1 MTNISVFCKFI
12 GLVWDDLIFQARALA
27 VQAVVVLVV
36 VATAPEVQAVRDV
49 WACYVKKIGIHT
61 EIFTEYT

>member
-1 MTNISVFCKFI
+1 MFCKFI
-12 GLVWDDLIFQARALA
+12 RLVWDDFIFQARTLS

-49 WACYVKKIGIHT
+49 WACYVKKSGIHT